1 MNPPIEVLPK
11 FHRTYAHKAGEAAEI
26 QDKGMI
32 LLNFLCT
39 QSIIYGG
46 KVRVLCG
53 NIESPTNVCAV
64 SGAETG
70 SRKSAIHG
78 MIAGQ
83 FIQIAK
89 EWLTEWTTKGRLDL
103 EVELIECERVISDAG
118 NPKAASAPTD
128 EELGKARIRKR
139 EIADELKTIPAL
151 WIGDITMP
159 RLETYLMRNG
169 ERMAIIDDDAR
180 MFLATMAGKY
190 NDGEPDL
197 QAVLKG
203 WDGGQ
208 IRASRAE
215 REIILNSVFLV
226 LNLSIAIEGFH
237 KFIFNKS
244 IRNSGAHSRFLLY
257 QNNERTPDVNFRAP
271 KMSQDLQQAYR
282 ALLKGNM
289 DLFFEQE
296 DTAIVPFAE
305 NAVDAAQDWAQGVT
319 ERLRGGLSDMVGTGV
334 RWHINLIRVA
344 FLLRA
349 MRRDSDYYFFLK
361 RKDDWTK
368 NRGNE
373 GLEFP
378 ELEPADLV
386 NSKIELQDI
395 QGAIKIMDWQIHN
408 QLEIF
413 NFQRV
418 EDADPIWKA
427 IQKLLKTGNGKFS
440 QAQAGKNST
449 MRTIFKNL
457 GGVSGMKKAL
467 QNFVGFRKLVIEKT
481 TAVNGNEQIWYV
493 ERTAE
498 TKVEPKKS
506 KGPVSDNDG
515 GPETESEVE
524 TICAKM
530 MGVDKPQKPQ
540 RTVERQADGFY
551 YDTTA
556 EPEDKATAAAAALL
570 ASSPEWGD

>member
-1 MNPPIEVLPK
+1 MNPPIEVLPQ
-11 FHRTYAHKAGEAAEI
+11 FHRTYAHKTGEAADI

-39 QSIIYGG
+39 QSIIYCG

-53 NIESPTNVCAV
+53 NIESPTNVYAV
-64 SGAETG
+64 SGADPG

-83 FIQIAK
+83 FIQIAQ
-89 EWLTEWTTKGRLDL
+89 EWLTDWLTKGRLAL
-103 EVELIECERVISDAG
+103 EKELIECERVISDAG

-159 RLETYLMRNG
+159 RLETFLMRNQ

-190 NDGEPDL
+190 NDGEADL

-203 WDGGQ
+203 WDGGH

-226 LNLSIAIEGFH
+226 LNLSIATEGFH
-237 KFIFNKS
+237 KFLFNKS
-244 IRNSGAHSRFLLY
+244 IRNSGAHSRFLIY
-257 QNNERTPDVNFRAP
+257 QNDERVPDVNFRAP
-271 KMSQDLQQAYR
+271 KLSQDLQQAYR
-282 ALLKGNM
+282 TLLKGNM
-289 DLFFEQE
+289 DLFFARE
-296 DTAIVPFAE
+296 DAAVVHFAE
-305 NAVDAAQDWAQGVT
+305 NAVDAAQAWSEDIT
-319 ERLRGGLSDMVGTGV
+319 ERLRTTLSDMVGTGV

-349 MRRDSDYYFFLK
+349 MRRDSDYYCFLK
-361 RKDDWTK
+361 RKNDWE
-368 NRGNE
+368 NNQANE
-373 GLEFP
+373 DLDFP

-386 NSKIELQDI
+386 NSKVELQDI
-395 QGAIKIMDWQIHN
+395 SGAIKIMDWQIHS

-413 NFQRV
+413 NFQRA
-418 EDADPIWKA
+418 EDADPIWRA
-427 IQKLLKTGNGKFS
+427 IQKLLTNGNGKFS
-440 QAQAGKNST
+440 QAQASKNST

-467 QNFVGFRKLVIEKT
+467 QNFIGFKKLVMEKT
-481 TAVNGNEQIWYV
+481 TSTNGNEQIWYV

-515 GPETESEVE
+515 GAETEAEAE
-524 TICAKM
+524 TICAKL
-530 MGVDKPQKPQ
+530 MGLNEPKKPLK
-540 RTVERQADGFY
+540 TVERRADGFY
-551 YDTTA
+551 YDTTPD
-556 EPEDKATAAAAALL
+556 PEDAATAAAAAAL
-570 ASSPEWGD
+570 ASSPEWLD